1 MKQVFKNFFLL
12 VALYSCTSVAQ
23 GQVKTKIFDNG
34 IPDNLLFGK
43 MDNMQVIEIEAPESL
58 KQAQESEKNKI

>member
-12 VALYSCTSVAQ
+12 VALYSCTLMLQ
-23 GQVKTKIFDNG
+23 GQVKTKIFDDG

-43 MDNMQVIEIEAPESL
+43 MDNMQVIEIEASGSL
-58 KQAQESEKNKI
+58 RQAQES